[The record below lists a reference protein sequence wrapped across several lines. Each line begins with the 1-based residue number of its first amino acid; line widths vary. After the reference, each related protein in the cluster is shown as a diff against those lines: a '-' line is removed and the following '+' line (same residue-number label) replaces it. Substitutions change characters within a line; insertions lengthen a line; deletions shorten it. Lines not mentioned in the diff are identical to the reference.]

1 MTTSNVADGR
11 TPRRPST
18 PSIGNMAARWSASG
32 RGRRRPAAM
41 PAARLVTPGFR
52 ARRISG
58 ELENRPETGRLIPK
72 LGNLDT
78 WCPTLCGDDRIVNA
92 NRIKCLDGRDNP
104 AATPHMGREQRELVL
119 EAATAIEVVCKR
131 CGLARYETQ
140 AKLIAEPRFRNLY
153 LDEVEYSLCCSD
165 RFCRGGVRISLTHDD
180 RNEGFVGGMA

>member
-1 MTTSNVADGR
+1 MTTSNAADGR

-18 PSIGNMAARWSASG
+18 PSTANTAARWSASG

-41 PAARLVTPGFR
+41 PAARSVTPGFR

-58 ELENRPETGRLIPK
+58 ELENRPETGRL
-72 LGNLDT
+72 
-78 WCPTLCGDDRIVNA
+78 
-92 NRIKCLDGRDNP
+92 GRRNG
-104 AATPHMGREQRELVL
+104 HRGR
-119 EAATAIEVVCKR
+119 CKR

-140 AKLIAEPRFRNLY
+140 AKLIAEPGFRNFY

-180 RNEGFVGGMA
+180 RNEGFVGG